1 MDDKKCDACNQ
12 VENLKPCGFCGQPVV
27 IRYNTMT
34 GEHYISHEDWNS
46 SCPQRPFYG
55 NEALWNER
63 PVENTLRTEN
73 EQQQELIDKW
83 ISANVAATTL
93 INEQQAEI
101 ERLRAENDRL
111 RAALDAAGE

>member
-46 SCPQRPFYG
+46 SCPQRSFYG
-55 NEALWNER
+55 SAEQWNTR
-63 PVENTLRTEN
+63 H
-73 EQQQELIDKW
+73 
-83 ISANVAATTL
+83 
-93 INEQQAEI
+93 AEDA
-101 ERLRAENDRL
+101 LRAALNDIVKYGVVAGRL
-111 RAALDAAGE
+111 SSDGLAMWYKAKAALDAAGE

>member
-55 NEALWNER
+55 GAVAEC
-63 PVENTLRTEN
+63 
-73 EQQQELIDKW
+73 QQQRE
-83 ISANVAATTL
+83 ANMTHTYGY
-93 INEQQAEI
+93 
-101 ERLRAENDRL
+101 LRCQIG
-111 RAALDAAGE
+111 RAHV

>member
-46 SCPQRPFYG
+46 SCPQRSFYG
-55 NEALWNER
+55 SAEQWNAR
-63 PVENTLRTEN
+63 H
-73 EQQQELIDKW
+73 
-83 ISANVAATTL
+83 
-93 INEQQAEI
+93 AEDA
-101 ERLRAENDRL
+101 LRAALNDIVKYGVVAGRL
-111 RAALDAAGE
+111 SSDGLAMWYKAKAALDAAGGAE